1 MDDPMHAP
9 PTGRGLVLT
18 FVALV
23 VLAGLSWV
31 AAAFDAGSGVAI
43 AIASVKALA
52 IALVFMELTRA
63 SPTDR
68 VIAVVAVMFV
78 VLICAGALTDVAFR

>member
-1 MDDPMHAP
+1 MHAP
-9 PTGRGLVLT
+9 PTGRALVLT

-31 AAAFDAGSGVAI
+31 AAVLGTGSAVAI

-63 SPTDR
+63 SPADR
-68 VIAVVAVMFV
+68 VIAIVAVLFV
-78 VLICAGALTDVAFR
+78 VLLCAGALTDAAFR